1 MRKKVKVCFVGLYT
15 YQLFNPD
22 FKGIFG
28 GSEVRASIIM
38 KELAKDDDFEVV
50 NVVNADPGV
59 AEGEFDGVK
68 VMKHSFYRHEYQ
80 GEGAQKLPLLKRL
93 LPEKP
98 GYYAYKM
105 QLILTEM
112 VGKVIERVSY
122 SVFGRGVYGPGNVY
136 IPEDKIAVYDKIN
149 ADIYC
154 IFGVH
159 RESYELISYCAS
171 RGKKSVLFLGSNS
184 DVDAEYSPE
193 NTSIN
198 NYGYRNDLNYY
209 ALTTP
214 DAIVAQTVDQKNLLK
229 QRFGLDS
236 TVIRNPIDLDAAAVG
251 FVKDINTPYVLW
263 VGKSHHVKA
272 PEKYI
277 SLAKRIPEVHFV
289 MVMNLWDSGLHQ
301 SVLDD
306 LPGNVTYIEK
316 VPFGQIESLFN
327 HAHVFV
333 NTSHF
338 EGMPNTFLQA
348 LKYGV
353 PVVSLNADPDSML
366 REGECGFVCGGS
378 MDQLVQRLEHLVST
392 TEVRDRMSVHAKN
405 YVRTH
410 HELQDVIGKVKNV
423 LGGAS

>member
-1 MRKKVKVCFVGLYT
+1 MRKKLKVCFVGLYT
-15 YQLFNPD
+15 YQLFNTE

-38 KELAKDDDFEVV
+38 KELAKDAEFEIV
-50 NVVNADPGV
+50 NVVNSDPGV
-59 AEGEFDGVK
+59 VEGVFDGVR
-68 VMKHSFYRHEYQ
+68 VVKHSFYKHDYR
-80 GEGAQKLPLLKRL
+80 GEGIQKRPILKRI
-93 LPEKP
+93 LPETP
-98 GYYAYKM
+98 GYYAYKI
-105 QLILTEM
+105 QLLLSNALKKMTHKVVFSIL
-112 VGKVIERVSY
+112 R
-122 SVFGRGVYGPGNVY
+122 RGIYGEGGEY
-136 IPEDKIAVYDKIN
+136 IPQKKIDVYDQID

-159 RESYELISYCAS
+159 RESYELVSYCTS

-184 DVDAEYSPE
+184 DVDSEYSPQ

-209 ALTTP
+209 ALTNP
-214 DAIVAQTVDQKNLLK
+214 NAIVAQTMDQKNILK
-229 QRFGLDS
+229 QRFGLGS
-236 TVIRNPIDLDAAAVG
+236 TLIRNPIDLDAAAVEFNG
-251 FVKDINTPYVLW
+251 VTRKPYVLW

-272 PEKYI
+272 PDKFVL
-277 SLAKRIPEVHFV
+277 LAKNMPNVQFI
-289 MVMNLWDSGLHQ
+289 MVMNIWDAGIHQ

-306 LPGNVTYIEK
+306 LPDNVTYIEK
-316 VPFGQIESLFN
+316 VPFGQIESLFEK
-327 HAHVFV
+327 AYAFV

-366 REGECGFVCGGS
+366 REGECGYVCGGS

-392 TEVRDRMSVHAKN
+392 SAVRDRMSQHAKN

-410 HELQDVIGKVKNV
+410 HELHDVIGKVKNV
-423 LGGAS
+423 LGGVS